1 MSNKAIIR
9 GMLGCIHNERDQDQ
23 YINGLLVG
31 LRKPFPDIVDEKRL
45 VFCLTEDDVRDLL
58 KEILSEVKHFK
69 SDIWPL
75 LTSY

>member
-9 GMLGCIHNERDQDQ
+9 GMLDLIDNERDQDH

-31 LRKPFPDIVDEKRL
+31 LRQPFADIVDENRV

-58 KEILSEVKHFK
+58 KELLSEVKYFK

-75 LTSY
+75 LPSS